1 MRKALIVVSVATAV
15 LLASTAT
22 AQAEVVQ
29 NTTESIQTAVWVP
42 CANGGAGEFV
52 DLSGALHV
60 LTKLT
65 TSADSV
71 FGTEHFQPE
80 GVRGVGESTGAVYQ
94 GTGVTRTGFTFSLHD
109 GSGGQSYDNSF
120 QLIGHGTA
128 ANFRVHEHRRLTMD
142 ATGQVTVNVDKVSVD
157 CR

>member
-1 MRKALIVVSVATAV
+1 MGRALIVASLAAAV

-29 NTTESIQTAVWVP
+29 NTSESIQAVVWVP
-42 CANGGAGEFV
+42 CANGGVGEFV
-52 DLSGALHV
+52 DLSGTLHV
-60 LTKLT
+60 LRKLT
-65 TSADSV
+65 EGSDSV
-71 FGTEHFQPE
+71 SATEHFQPQ
-80 GVRGVGESTGAVYQ
+80 GVRGVGESTGAVYE

-109 GSGGQSYDNSF
+109 GSGEQSYDNTF

-128 ANFRVHEHRRLTMD
+128 ANFRVRQHRHLKLD
-142 ATGQVTVNVDKVSVD
+142 ANGQVTVNVDTTTVD